1 MADSVGRLSAF
12 IKPTSYLIGIKSN
25 LPLLRFNRMINTD
38 LDDCFNV
45 TGFADI
51 LYYDTLIRALFTP
64 EFLESDFYAHVNPP
78 GNESNNEEP

>member
-25 LPLLRFNRMINTD
+25 LPLFRFDRMVDAYLVDGFT
-38 LDDCFNV
+38 V
-45 TGFADI
+45 AGFADI
-51 LYYDTLIRALFTP
+51 LYHDAVIRALFGP

-78 GNESNNEEP
+78 GN